1 MNRPFKFCLVLCFLI
16 VSVVTLRVATGGA
29 EPSSNRNF
37 VITNDANTSSNT
49 VTALGVKKGGALA
62 VVGKLNTGGQGAGGN
77 YPSNHDVLMT
87 FSGQCIFASDGAS
100 GDIAAFEQTSKSPPR
115 YKLIGNFSGPNTDD
129 LGIGLAMDFN
139 QHWLYAAYSV
149 EPGEQLKV
157 WSINSDCSLG
167 TSGQA
172 NYTYS
177 LEAPIE
183 DMTALANSTAL
194 LVTYPDLE
202 EVGSFTINAD
212 GSLTANGT
220 QAGSDAPSG
229 IIANSAATYAVTTMY
244 NSDDDAVEVW
254 PLNPDG
260 SLQAGTYYDFA
271 SQSGSVASG
280 ALTWDNGAN
289 PQYIYVSNEPY
300 FYNGQPNTIMILK
313 WTEPVPTF
321 SSVFTPKG
329 SSHYTGVFSKSDP
342 IPPSNTTLVYLAES
356 PNLIGVFQQGS
367 GTLTELPT
375 SPAVDPN
382 SSDLTSIFAFPYPI
396 NYQ

>member
-1 MNRPFKFCLVLCFLI
+1 MNRLFKSCIALCFLI

-29 EPSSNRNF
+29 EPSSIRNF
-37 VITNDANTSSNT
+37 VLTNDANTTSNT
-49 VTALGVKKGGALA
+49 VTALGVKKGGALT
-62 VVGKLNTGGQGAGGN
+62 VVGKLKTEGQGAGGS
-77 YPSNHDVLMT
+77 YASNHDVLMT

-100 GDIAAFEQTSKSPPR
+100 GDIAAFRQMSKNPPK
-115 YKLIGNFSGPNTDD
+115 YKLIGNFSGPNADD

-149 EPGEQLKV
+149 APGAQLRV

-167 TSGQA
+167 SGGQS

-183 DMTALANSTAL
+183 DMTALANSSAL
-194 LVTYPDLE
+194 LVTYPDYL
-202 EVGSFTINAD
+202 EVGSFKINAD

-220 QAGSDAPSG
+220 QNGSHTPSG
-229 IIANSAATYAVTTMY
+229 IIANSAATYAITTTS

-260 SLQAGTYYDFA
+260 SLQAGTYYNFA

-300 FYNGQPNTIMILK
+300 FYNGNPNTIMILK
-313 WTEPVPTF
+313 WAEPVPTF

-329 SSHYTGVFSKSDP
+329 NSHYTGVFSKSDP

-356 PNLIGVFQQGS
+356 PNLIGVFRQGP

-375 SPAVDPN
+375 SPGVDPN